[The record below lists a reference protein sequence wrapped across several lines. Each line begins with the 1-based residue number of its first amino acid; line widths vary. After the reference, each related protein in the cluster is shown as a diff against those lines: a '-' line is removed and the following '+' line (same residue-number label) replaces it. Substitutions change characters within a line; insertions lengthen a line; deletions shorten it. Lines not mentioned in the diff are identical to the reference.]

1 VRRSRIVG
9 TGMYVPPKIVTNRDL
24 ESLVGTSDAWVRER
38 TGIVQRHWVEGE
50 IGASDLAYE
59 ASRAALE
66 AAGLEPRDLDFVI
79 FATLSPDYPFPGS
92 GCLLQAKLGVPGI
105 PTLDVRNQC
114 SGFVYAL
121 AIADQFIRTGTYDRV
136 LVVGAEVQST
146 GLDLSPRGRNIAV
159 LFGDGAGA
167 VVLEA
172 TEGDHGILSTHLHAD
187 GRYAKEL
194 WLEDPG
200 SRKRPRLTHEMIDSG
215 TIYPKMNGREVFRH
229 ALIRFPEVIREGLAA
244 NGLSPDDVALVI
256 PHQANQRITE
266 AVAERLGL
274 RDRVFSNIAKYGNTT
289 GASIPI
295 ALHEALQEGRIHD
308 GDIVVL
314 AAFGAGFAWAS
325 AVIRW

>member
-1 VRRSRIVG
+1 MRRSRIVG

-24 ESLVGTSDAWVRER
+24 EPLVGTSDSWVRER
-38 TGIVQRHWVEGE
+38 TGIQQRHWVEAE
-50 IGASDLAYE
+50 VGASDLAYE

-66 AAGLEPRDLDFVI
+66 AAHVEPEDLDFII

-146 GLDLSPRGRNIAV
+146 GLDLSPRGRDMAV

-172 TEGDHGILSTHLHAD
+172 TEGERGILSTHLHAD
-187 GRYAKEL
+187 GRYAKML

-200 SRKRPRLTHEMIDSG
+200 SRKNPRLTHEMIEAG

-229 ALIRFPEVIREGLAA
+229 ALIRFPEVIREGLEA
-244 NGLSPDDVALVI
+244 NGLKPEDVALVI
-256 PHQANQRITE
+256 PHQANQRITD
-266 AVAERLGL
+266 AIAERLGL
-274 RDRVFSNIAKYGNTT
+274 QGRVFSNIARYGNTT

-295 ALHEALQEGRIHD
+295 ALHEAVQQGRIRE

>member
-1 VRRSRIVG
+1 MRRSRIVG

-24 ESLVGTSDAWVRER
+24 EPLVGTSDSWVRER
-38 TGIVQRHWVEGE
+38 TGIEQRHWVEGE
-50 IGASDLAYE
+50 VGASDLAYE
-59 ASRAALE
+59 ASRGALE
-66 AAGLEPRDLDFVI
+66 AAHVEPEDLDFII

-146 GLDLSPRGRNIAV
+146 GLDLSPRGRDMAV

-172 TEGDHGILSTHLHAD
+172 TEGERGILSTHLHAD
-187 GRYAKEL
+187 GRYAKML

-200 SRKRPRLTHEMIDSG
+200 SRKNPRLTHEMIEAG

-229 ALIRFPEVIREGLAA
+229 ALIRFPEVIREGLEA
-244 NGLSPDDVALVI
+244 NGLKPEDVALVI
-256 PHQANQRITE
+256 PHQANQRITD
-266 AVAERLGL
+266 AIAERLGL
-274 RDRVFSNIAKYGNTT
+274 QGRVFSNIARYGNTT

-295 ALHEALQEGRIHD
+295 ALHEAVQQGRIRE

>member
-1 VRRSRIVG
+1 
-9 TGMYVPPKIVTNRDL
+9 MYVPPKIVTNKDL
-24 ESLVGTSDAWVRER
+24 EPLVGTTDEWVQER
-38 TGIVQRHWVEGE
+38 TGIEQRHWVEGE
-50 IGASDLAYE
+50 VGASDLAYE
-59 ASRAALE
+59 ASQAALDS
-66 AAGLEPRDLDFVI
+66 AGLKAEDLDFII

-121 AIADQFIRTGTYDRV
+121 AIADQFIRAGTYSRI

-167 VVLEA
+167 VVLQA

-215 TIYPKMNGREVFRH
+215 SIYPKMNGREVFRH
-229 ALIRFPEVIREGLAA
+229 ALIRFPEVIREGLEA
-244 NGLSPDDVALVI
+244 NGLTPDDVALVI
-256 PHQANQRITE
+256 PHQANQRITD

-274 RDRVFSNIAKYGNTT
+274 HDRVFSNIAKYGNTT

-295 ALHEALQEGRIHD
+295 ALHEAVQQGRIRE